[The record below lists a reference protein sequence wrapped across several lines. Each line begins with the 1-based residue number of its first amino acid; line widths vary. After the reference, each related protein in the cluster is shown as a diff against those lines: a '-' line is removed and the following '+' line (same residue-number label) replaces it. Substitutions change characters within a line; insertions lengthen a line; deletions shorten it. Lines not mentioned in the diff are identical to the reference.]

1 MIKTGFFNAVNGDRS
16 YNADDMCNF
25 FQGLV
30 EDGVFKNY
38 LEGLEVVVDNINNTA
53 TLKSGKC
60 IVGGKYILNT
70 SDITFDIPPNPSSA
84 STRTDCIIA
93 FTDINNR
100 VADFK
105 YIVDKENTNN
115 SSFITNTDTYK
126 FIQLSDVLAHESWV
140 GPGSD
145 LRTFIHFTNVT
156 PEISVRTIELPVADL
171 NYSSLSDTLYAD
183 LTLEQYNPENGE
195 IVTAFVNG
203 IELEFI
209 DGTEPNAGPS
219 GYFGITNLEEN
230 SNHFF
235 FATLNG
241 GSDDIM
247 FLNKNYNTS
256 QQKIILKFTKTTYS

>member
-1 MIKTGFFNAVNGDRS
+1 MIKTGFFNSINGDRG
-16 YNADDMCNF
+16 YNADDICNF

-38 LEGLEVVVDNINNTA
+38 LEGLEVLVDNINNTA

-70 SDITFDIPPNPSSA
+70 TDVTFDIPPNLDSN

-93 FTDINNR
+93 YADLNNR
-100 VADFK
+100 IADFK
-105 YIVDKENTNN
+105 YIVDRENSNN
-115 SSFITNTDTYK
+115 SSFITNTNTYK
-126 FIQLSDVLAHESWV
+126 FIELSDVLAHGSWV
-140 GPGSD
+140 GPGTD

-156 PEISVRTIELPVADL
+156 PDISVRTIELTVADL
-171 NYSSLSDTLYAD
+171 NYSSTGDTLYAN
-183 LTLEQYNPENGE
+183 LSLEQYNPENNE

-203 IELEFI
+203 TELEFT
-209 DGTEPNAGPS
+209 DGTDPNAGPS

-235 FATLNG
+235 FYTLNEN
-241 GSDDIM
+241 SDNVM
-247 FLNKNYNTS
+247 YLNKNYNTS
-256 QQKIILKFTKTTYS
+256 QQKIILKFTKTSYS